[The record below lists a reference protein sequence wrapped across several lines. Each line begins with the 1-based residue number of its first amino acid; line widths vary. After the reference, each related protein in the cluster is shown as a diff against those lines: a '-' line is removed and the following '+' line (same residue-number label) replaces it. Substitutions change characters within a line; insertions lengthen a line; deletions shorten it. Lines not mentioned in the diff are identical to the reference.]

1 MTVPSDSNA
10 AADRLRSTIRDAQ
23 TADVDDDSPC
33 DDNETLSEGLVPC
46 RFVLFGAT
54 GDLTHRKIVPALYS
68 LSLQGLLP
76 DGFHLVAFAR
86 RDKTDE
92 SFREDLRTSIRE
104 FAPSQPSDGPQWDKF
119 ASGVYYVRSNFD
131 DPSGYVRLAERLK
144 ELDIVGSTP
153 DRRLFYLATPPEY
166 FSQIIE
172 NLGAAG
178 LNNPVGNDGWSR
190 IIIEKPFGSDLESAR
205 KLNAQLGPVFKEDQV
220 YRIDHYLGKETVQ
233 NILVLRFANQIFEPL
248 WNQKYIDNV
257 QITVAETLGVEGRGD
272 FFDSVGIA
280 RDVVQNHALQVL
292 TLIGMEPPV
301 SLTADAIRDEKVKVL
316 RCIKPFAFED
326 VANWTVRGQYG
337 PGASPSTGEELPGY
351 RQEEKVDPYSSTET
365 FAAFRFQLDNWRWAG
380 VPFYVQA
387 GKRLAKRTTSVR
399 IQFKAVPEVLFARL
413 ACSDVSANVL
423 TIRIQPDEGAS
434 LEICSKTPGPNV
446 RVHPVKMD
454 FQYGESFSSPIRDAY
469 ERLILD
475 AIRGDA
481 SLFARNDE
489 VEAAWAIMTP
499 ILDAWRDLSC
509 PLFPNYPAGSWGPE
523 AANNLLRD
531 GAVWMPPG

>member
-1 MTVPSDSNA
+1 MTDPSDPNA

-23 TADVDDDSPC
+23 AAHVDDDSPC
-33 DDNETLSEGLVPC
+33 DDNETLTEGLVPC
-46 RFVLFGAT
+46 SFVLFGAT

-92 SFREDLRTSIRE
+92 GFREDLRASIRE

-119 ASGVYYVRSNFD
+119 ASGVFYVRSNFD

-144 ELDIVGSTP
+144 ELDKVRSMP

-178 LNNPVGNDGWSR
+178 LSIPVGNDGWSR

-272 FFDSVGIA
+272 FFDNVGIA

-337 PGASPSTGEELPGY
+337 TGASPSTGEELPGY

-423 TIRIQPDEGAS
+423 TIRIQPDDGAS